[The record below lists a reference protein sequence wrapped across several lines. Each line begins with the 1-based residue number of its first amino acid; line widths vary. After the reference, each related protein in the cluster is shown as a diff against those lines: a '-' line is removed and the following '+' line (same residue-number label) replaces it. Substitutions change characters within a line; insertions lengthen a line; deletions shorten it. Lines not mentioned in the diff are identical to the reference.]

1 MRFIVTVVLTLM
13 TVVLATCGVL
23 LWKRR
28 SETGDYSRNIQ
39 AVLSWISALFTA
51 TFLFRTWAGTSTA
64 DGAFFEPEHIFIPLL
79 AQMTYF
85 LYPLEV
91 IKPAVSRTKVYTF
104 LFVPLLSLF
113 FLGMCAGIEYTP
125 INTYA
130 DLWQHIWEPNVL
142 LRLVTLIVMLF
153 YAFSLFFVP
162 YNWKSSSVSK
172 KFILNYAFGFLL
184 LGVLHFSVQITHFHF
199 LVFMH
204 HVVWVTLFV
213 AVAWY
218 ELKERLVAV
227 PEADNNT
234 PDEVLVEE
242 APVEVEAPQPPHP
255 DELWDKILYALEQE
269 EQWRNPELTL
279 TTLSRQVFSNRT
291 YVGDAFK
298 RNTGLTFSE
307 YITKRRIGF
316 VADTLKANPAT
327 DIKELFH
334 FVGYRSRTTGWE
346 NFHKVTGVSPSD
358 FIANL

>member
-1 MRFIVTVVLTLM
+1 M
-13 TVVLATCGVL
+13 TASLIFSGVL
-23 LWKRR
+23 LWRRR

-162 YNWKSSSVSK
+162 YNWKSSME
-172 KFILNYAFGFLL
+172 IYDCW
-184 LGVLHFSVQITHFHF
+184 I
-199 LVFMH
+199 
-204 HVVWVTLFV
+204 
-213 AVAWY
+213 
-218 ELKERLVAV
+218 
-227 PEADNNT
+227 
-234 PDEVLVEE
+234 
-242 APVEVEAPQPPHP
+242 
-255 DELWDKILYALEQE
+255 
-269 EQWRNPELTL
+269 
-279 TTLSRQVFSNRT
+279 
-291 YVGDAFK
+291 
-298 RNTGLTFSE
+298 
-307 YITKRRIGF
+307 
-316 VADTLKANPAT
+316 
-327 DIKELFH
+327 
-334 FVGYRSRTTGWE
+334 
-346 NFHKVTGVSPSD
+346 
-358 FIANL
+358 